1 MDRQRRKTIVTT
13 QNLRKE
19 YISFE
24 EELIIKGRKE
34 LGVPMH
40 SGSKQTFK
48 TKKRTDSIPPNQDN

>member
-34 LGVPMH
+34 LGVHMQL
-40 SGSKQTFK
+40 SK
-48 TKKRTDSIPPNQDN
+48 